1 MVGGDVVAL
10 GLGDG
15 KGVIVNECRV
25 CWSGLLPEGW
35 MLRCVSVGYDAGLGV
50 LRLRRPS

>member
-1 MVGGDVVAL
+1 MVGRDVVAL

-15 KGVIVNECRV
+15 KGVIVIESRV

-35 MLRCVSVGYDAGLGV
+35 MLRCVSVGYGAGLGV
-50 LRLRRPS
+50 LRLRQPS